1 MQNIPILFDIVIP
14 LNESRPRELMFPA
27 EYFIDQQKY
36 FPIITIHTGI
46 GFFLVATSG
55 IATES
60 FSFANA
66 LHAYGLFKVAR
77 YVQLFCLVKVCLFR

>member
-1 MQNIPILFDIVIP
+1 VLGYGVVFVFFFIQYIPILLDIVVP
-14 LNESRPRELMFPA
+14 LNESRPRKLIFPA

-36 FPIITIHTGI
+36 FPIITIQAGI
-46 GFFLVATSG
+46 GLFIIGTSA

-66 LHAYGLFKVAR
+66 LHAFGLFKVAE
-77 YVQLFCLVKVCLFR
+77 